1 MNLKQQSRWLALFA
15 AFLALASPARGSEVT
30 GKVLLSGKP
39 AAEVVISIEGLKE
52 EAPADTTVYVVD
64 HHNLDFVPHV
74 LVVRSGARVR
84 FENSDGM
91 PCHIYSTSPAG
102 NFVLR
107 SQDGKPMTI
116 TFDRPGVIV
125 VRCAEHGR
133 IYAYIIIRENPYFA
147 LTDPKGRYKL
157 SNLPPGR
164 YTLQAWHEGRVIDT
178 RAIEVGNKALKVDFK
193 LTRPE
198 PSVDRQPLDL
208 TPAVL
213 SGFAQDPQILIPWRN
228 EQ

>member
-1 MNLKQQSRWLALFA
+1 MNLKQQLRWAAVFA
-15 AFLALASPARGSEVT
+15 AFLALGSPALGSEVG

-39 AAEVVISIEGLKE
+39 VAEVVISIEGLKE
-52 EAPADTTVYVVD
+52 EAPTDATVYVVD
-64 HHNLDFVPHV
+64 HHNLDFVPHL
-74 LVVRSGARVR
+74 LVIRPGTRVR

-102 NFVLR
+102 NFALR
-107 SQDGKPMTI
+107 RQDGKPMTI
-116 TFDRPGVIV
+116 TFDQPGVIV

-147 LTDPKGRYKL
+147 LTDPKGRYKI

-164 YTLQAWHEGRVIDT
+164 YTLQAWYEGRVLET

-193 LTRPE
+193 ATRPE
-198 PSVDRQPLDL
+198 PSLGRQPLEV

-213 SGFAQDPQILIPWRN
+213 SGAAHDPQILIPWSN

>member
-1 MNLKQQSRWLALFA
+1 MNLKQQLRWAAVFA
-15 AFLALASPARGSEVT
+15 AFLALGSPALGSEVG

-39 AAEVVISIEGLKE
+39 VAEVVISIEGLKE
-52 EAPADTTVYVVD
+52 EAPTDTTVYVVD
-64 HHNLDFVPHV
+64 HHNLDLVPHL
-74 LVVRSGARVR
+74 LVIRPGTRVR

-102 NFVLR
+102 NFALR
-107 SQDGKPMTI
+107 RQDGKPMTI
-116 TFDRPGVIV
+116 TFDQPGVIV

-147 LTDPKGRYKL
+147 LTDPKGRYKI

-164 YTLQAWHEGRVIDT
+164 YTLQAWYEGRVLET

-193 LTRPE
+193 ATRPE
-198 PSVDRQPLDL
+198 PSLGRQPLEV

-213 SGFAQDPQILIPWRN
+213 SGAAHDPQILIPWSN